1 MVDKKKT
8 KGLLYGLGLD
18 HKDKHIRMTK
28 GPNFILMGGSEPTHE
43 KMQETAIK
51 INEKLK
57 KHGKTLKSVS
67 EKEFFA
73 IGEELGLKRWAEG
86 PEGSPRGEKQ

>member
-1 MVDKKKT
+1 MVDKKKGR
-8 KGLLYGLGLD
+8 GLLYGLGLD

-28 GPNFILMGGSEPTHE
+28 GPNFILMGGSKPTHE

-57 KHGKTLKSVS
+57 KCGKTMETIS
-67 EKEFFA
+67 EKEFFE
-73 IGEELGLKRWAEG
+73 IGEELGLKRWK
-86 PEGSPRGEKQ
+86 EK